1 MKTIYISMPTKKFE
15 DQSVIGGKR
24 TLLNKKA
31 VSKFQ
36 IFGVN
41 ISSFCAKKKHEGM
54 FKKPFQDKKIHLS
67 HHLKMRYQNL
77 PFSSDTSDLSYYPV
91 VLKEC

>member
-1 MKTIYISMPTKKFE
+1 MVELHKKLNIHVKNRRVKHFFDVLFSSYPHGKQSNFKLLSYVLLMKTIYISMPTKKFE

-31 VSKFQ
+31 VCKFQ

-41 ISSFCAKKKHEGM
+41 ISSFCAKK
-54 FKKPFQDKKIHLS
+54 I
-67 HHLKMRYQNL
+67 
-77 PFSSDTSDLSYYPV
+77 T
-91 VLKEC
+91 